1 MFRENISLSPFNTF
15 GIDAVATYFT
25 SFGSVEE
32 LGEILN
38 SKLQASNSKL
48 VLGGGS
54 NILLT
59 KDFDGLVLKNEIEG
73 IEMTREDDENVYLKI
88 QLSDILKNDFDKQL
102 LEKLENF
109 QSSFLNEDDLINVLR
124 NDVAELDK
132 LLVWEALE
140 EKNMMRDIENN
151 MESIRRNIDHAEKQF
166 TRIKSEFINYVS
178 ENI

>member
-1 MFRENISLSPFNTF
+1 M
-15 GIDAVATYFT
+15 
-25 SFGSVEE
+25 
-32 LGEILN
+32 
-38 SKLQASNSKL
+38 
-48 VLGGGS
+48 
-54 NILLT
+54 LLT
-59 KDFDGLVLKNEIEG
+59 TEISIPSITITMSRKEIETPG
-73 IEMTREDDENVYLKI
+73 LKLMKLRYESDAWKRLLEFMKDENVYLKI

-124 NDVAELDK
+124 NDVAELEK